1 MCCMDIL
8 FSPKCV
14 CIFSISDVKGPKKIF
29 PDLPFGNP
37 DIDKVEVRKG
47 QLDTFLKV
55 GIELFI

>member
-1 MCCMDIL
+1 MDIL
-8 FSPKCV
+8 FSPKGV